1 MNTVDLLIGGKG
13 GPLEVR
19 LLGGNL
25 MRLTRTVWRP
35 SITIAPVTIH
45 HHV

>member
-25 MRLTRTVWRP
+25 MRLTRVSR
-35 SITIAPVTIH
+35 ILCKRGEC
-45 HHV
+45 